1 MLSGVFIVGAKRTAF
16 GTFGGKLKNHSATDL
31 GVFATIA
38 ALQHASVKADNID
51 HVIFGNVVAS
61 SKDGIYL
68 TRHIGLRSGVPQNIP
83 ALTVNRLCGS
93 GFQALI
99 NAAHQI
105 KLGESKL
112 VVAGGT
118 ENMTQTPFAVRNVRF
133 GTALGM
139 KYEFEDMLW
148 ESLTDSYAKLAMGQ
162 TAEKL
167 GAQYKVSRNDADAFA
182 LRSQQLWKKAQDA
195 GFYKAE
201 IAPMNVKGRKGEETF
216 EVDEHPR
223 PETTMES
230 LAKLKPVF
238 QKDGLINAGNASGIC
253 DGAAAMVV
261 AGEDAIKEYGL
272 KPLARVVSY
281 ATVGCDP
288 TIMGIGPAP
297 AIRQVLAHTGLK
309 IDDIDIFEVNEA
321 FAPQALAVQ
330 RELGIPMEKLN
341 LNGGAIALGHPL
353 GASGARISVH
363 LTHELKRRN
372 MKYAIGSACIGGGQ
386 GVAVLFENTD

>member
-1 MLSGVFIVGAKRTAF
+1 M
-16 GTFGGKLKNHSATDL
+16 KNHSATDL

-68 TRHIGLRSGVPQNIP
+68 TRHIGLRSGVPQNVA

-99 NAAHQI
+99 NAAQQI

-118 ENMTQTPFAVRNVRF
+118 ENMTQTPFAVRNIRF

-167 GAQYKVSRNDADAFA
+167 GAQYKVSRSDADAFA

-223 PETTMES
+223 PETTMDS

-261 AGEDAIKEYGL
+261 AGEDAIKEHGL

-341 LNGGAIALGHPL
+341 LNGGAIAL
-353 GASGARISVH
+353 
-363 LTHELKRRN
+363 
-372 MKYAIGSACIGGGQ
+372 
-386 GVAVLFENTD
+386 